1 LPPPL
6 EKQALAP
13 MDQAQS
19 MMSQYFI
26 PHIELECRQIGLSF
40 RRLRSSDHKKQPL
53 VRSCEEEGE
62 KEEGG
67 GGGGTKMGNMD
78 RERRH
83 VWARE
88 GGSGALRGIQA
99 GVLRFPPHIK
109 K

>member
-1 LPPPL
+1 MRRVPEERSLPPPL

-67 GGGGTKMGNMD
+67 GG
-78 RERRH
+78 RRH
-83 VWARE
+83 KDGQHGPRE
-88 GGSGALRGIQA
+88 ETCVG
-99 GVLRFPPHIK
+99 
-109 K
+109 

>member
-1 LPPPL
+1 
-6 EKQALAP
+6 
-13 MDQAQS
+13 

-67 GGGGTKMGNMD
+67 GGEAAQRWATWT
-78 RERRH
+78 ERGDMCGLERGDQEH
-83 VWARE
+83 CE
-88 GGSGALRGIQA
+88 GSKQVFYASHLT
-99 GVLRFPPHIK
+99 LK
-109 K
+109 NEN